1 VEEENFG
8 VEYQTKFS
16 MIPEW
21 LLDINITPGA
31 YMVYGALAKYASNET
46 KSTFVSH
53 STLAERLKV
62 SRGTIINRINEL
74 KEKGCIVVEN
84 RYEDGHQKSN
94 IYILQWTAPPVFKTV
109 DVETEEVH
117 PNKNIIVEDN
127 SFQIDVEVKK
137 KRTVTITPLWRPLV
151 EVCGYDPKEKTKMY
165 GSWNESI
172 KELEKKGATPEEV
185 YRRAR
190 LYKQRFSNKAELTPA
205 ALDKWWEALDTV
217 QPGTAQHTISE
228 LEVRKQQI
236 RAENKT
242 S

>member
-1 VEEENFG
+1 
-8 VEYQTKFS
+8 

-94 IYILQWTAPPVFKTV
+94 IYITMDCAT
-109 DVETEEVH
+109 
-117 PNKNIIVEDN
+117 
-127 SFQIDVEVKK
+127 
-137 KRTVTITPLWRPLV
+137 
-151 EVCGYDPKEKTKMY
+151 
-165 GSWNESI
+165 SI
-172 KELEKKGATPEEV
+172 
-185 YRRAR
+185 
-190 LYKQRFSNKAELTPA
+190 
-205 ALDKWWEALDTV
+205 
-217 QPGTAQHTISE
+217 
-228 LEVRKQQI
+228 
-236 RAENKT
+236 
-242 S
+242 